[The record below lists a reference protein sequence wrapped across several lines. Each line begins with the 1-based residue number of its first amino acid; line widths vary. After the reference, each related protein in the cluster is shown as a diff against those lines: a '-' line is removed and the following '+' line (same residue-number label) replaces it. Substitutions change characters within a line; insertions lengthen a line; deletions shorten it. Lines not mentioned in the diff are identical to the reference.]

1 MFYKQKSLFCCQHNN
16 DEHPDVRVV
25 ELKHLREQYYE
36 NEIDVGLDMTSIRT
50 LMLLDKTLNQMTLF
64 PQEYNAEDND
74 QSLQRLS
81 LAHERMHS
89 MPKILLEEVAP
100 TVKILDISHNE
111 FEKLDFLEQFQELT
125 TLICDHN
132 DITSNQ
138 NLPFLPKL
146 ELLWMNNCKILDLY
160 RWVYRLSS
168 SCPNLKY
175 LSLMGNPGLPFYTNG
190 GSNAEQMRYR
200 LFLLSLFPKLV
211 HLDDKPVTEDERKKS
226 RKLYQ
231 KDVLELIATKAQQT
245 MPDYMRR
252 MSQRM
257 SQQMAVMLSCVGTSN
272 SETETKNFIV

>member
-1 MFYKQKSLFCCQHNN
+1 
-16 DEHPDVRVV
+16 
-25 ELKHLREQYYE
+25 
-36 NEIDVGLDMTSIRT
+36 MTSIRT
-50 LMLLDKTLNQMTLF
+50 LILLDKTLNQMMLF
-64 PQEYNAEDND
+64 PQEHNAEDND

-111 FEKLDFLEQFQELT
+111 FEKLDFLDKFHELT

-175 LSLMGNPGLPFYTNG
+175 LSLMGNPGIPFYTNG
-190 GSNAEQMRYR
+190 GSNLEQMRYR
-200 LFLLSLFPKLV
+200 LFILSLFEKLV

-226 RKLYQ
+226 HKLYH
-231 KDVLELIATKAQQT
+231 KDILEIIATKAQQT

-252 MSQRM
+252 VSQRM
-257 SQQMAVMLSCVGTSN
+257 SQQMSVMLSCVGTSN
-272 SETETKNFIV
+272 SETKNFIV